1 MSYIHEALKK
11 AQVERDLEKRPY
23 GGIPVSRRKKSFFTA
38 GKIIFPA
45 ALLLMVLLAFAGYSW
60 WDLTVEKRD
69 GAPPDIRRT
78 NPTPK
83 RQAGTPQNRRVTS
96 PDVRRMSPTPTES
109 VGNPL
114 PAAVPRPQVK
124 SREDIAVCYQKAR
137 AFHREGRL
145 PEAGMWYEKVIS
157 MDPGHVEA
165 LNNRGVLHLH
175 KKNYSAARK
184 CFEKAI
190 RLKPDYVDPYYNRA
204 CVSVAQGKP
213 EQGLRYLK
221 KAVSMNPAV
230 REWAQKDPDLDV
242 LRSDPGF
249 KMIVTNEKR
258 KSLKR

>member
-11 AQVERDLEKRPY
+11 AQVERDLGKGPY
-23 GGIPVSRRKKSFFTA
+23 SGIPVPRRKKSFFTVRRTLFLTA
-38 GKIIFPA
+38 S
-45 ALLLMVLLAFAGYSW
+45 LLMVLLAFAGYSW
-60 WDLTVEKRD
+60 WDQTTEDRRQKTEDRGPSSVTRRPSSESGPSSVVRHPSSAK
-69 GAPPDIRRT
+69 RRT
-78 NPTPK
+78 
-83 RQAGTPQNRRVTS
+83 
-96 PDVRRMSPTPTES
+96 EE
-109 VGNPL
+109 
-114 PAAVPRPQVK
+114 
-124 SREDIAVCYQKAR
+124 SREDIAVSYQKAR
-137 AFHREGRL
+137 AFHREGRM
-145 PEAGMWYEKVIS
+145 PEAGIWYEKVIS

-190 RLKPDYVDPYYNRA
+190 RLKPDYVDPYYNLA
-204 CVSVAQGKP
+204 CVSVAQGQP

-230 REWAQKDPDLDV
+230 REWAKKDPDLDP

-258 KSLKR
+258 K